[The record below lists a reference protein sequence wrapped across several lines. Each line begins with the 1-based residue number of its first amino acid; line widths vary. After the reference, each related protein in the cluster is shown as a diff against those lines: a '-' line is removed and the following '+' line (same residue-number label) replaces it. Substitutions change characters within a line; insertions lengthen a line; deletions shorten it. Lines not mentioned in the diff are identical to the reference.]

1 MQVAG
6 RWLGADLKEFGPMR
20 AAILTFL
27 LAATSSAVAGAAVAQ
42 VGMDAGARICGEIQ
56 LRDESAEAFTQRLA
70 AEGETPMWIWLA
82 IDGMQGGPDR
92 MSFTL
97 QQINGA
103 RVLFANGG
111 IDDAANDNLAQ
122 ALARHGPIDEVWLNS
137 PGGNSR
143 VGVQMGH
150 TLRDAGL
157 ITMVKAGHG
166 CASAC
171 STAFLGGLMR
181 RVEPGAIYGVHMYS
195 SQINGAG
202 PAVTQDL
209 YNDIQWQGAMG
220 AAERIA
226 FAQEM
231 GVTRKWASIWSS
243 TRPGCM
249 TFMSQAE
256 LSSTLVNNLLD

>member
-1 MQVAG
+1 MS
-6 RWLGADLKEFGPMR
+6 LR
-20 AAILTFL
+20 AATRLTVFAMAGW
-27 LAATSSAVAGAAVAQ
+27 LAAGGAHAQTAVTGAGAL
-42 VGMDAGARICGEIQ
+42 ICGDAQ
-56 LRDESAEAFTQRLA
+56 LRDESAEDFARRQLV
-70 AEGETPMWIWLA
+70 ESETPMWIWLA
-82 IDGMQGGPDR
+82 IDTMQGGPEL
-92 MSFTL
+92 MTFTL
-97 QQINGA
+97 QQMNGA
-103 RVLFANGG
+103 RVLIAEGA
-111 IDDAANDNLAQ
+111 IDDTANDRLRQ
-122 ALARHGPIDEVWLNS
+122 ALAQHRPVDEVWFNS

-143 VGVQMGH
+143 VGVQMAH
-150 TLRDAGL
+150 TLRATGL

-171 STAFLGGLMR
+171 STALLGGLMR

-195 SQINGAG
+195 SQVDGAG
-202 PAVTQDL
+202 PPVTQDL

-231 GVTRKWASIWSS
+231 GVTRKWASIWSG

-249 TFMSQAE
+249 TFLSQDE